1 MGVFPNRYRRCTP
14 PNYPDLTLS
23 VLANPTGAL
32 YQTLLFGDAS
42 TPESTSEIGAALV
55 QAYAGAKVDAYG
67 MTFDF
72 STADAAMAT
81 IGNDAL
87 PFDLRVW
94 LRNAPNDLV
103 AYERDEATKN
113 FHRSLTIGN

>member
-1 MGVFPNRYRRCTP
+1 MGAFPNRYRRCTP

-23 VLANPTGAL
+23 VLANPIGTL
-32 YQTLLFGDAS
+32 YQALLFGDAS
-42 TPESTSEIGAALV
+42 TPESAASLGDALV
-55 QAYAGAKVDAYG
+55 QAYAGARVEAYD

-72 STADAAMAT
+72 STADAAIAT
-81 IGNDAL
+81 INNDEL

-113 FHRSLTIGN
+113 FHCSLTPGT